1 VSLTNPN
8 GAPAATPA
16 LYAQRRAHLAHLLG
30 PKGIAIIPT
39 APEQQR
45 NRDADFLYRHD
56 SYFYYLSGFT
66 EPKAFLVITGDG
78 KTTLFCQPKDME
90 REIWDGYRL
99 GPADAPA
106 RLGVDAAHSSA
117 ELDAQMPALLD
128 GRDAVWYPFATHK
141 GLEARIDGWLGQVR
155 ARVRYGTLCPEQQRD
170 LCGLLDEMRLVKDAH
185 EQDVMRRAGQISAG
199 AHIRAMQLS
208 ARMLRAGQEVR
219 EYHLDAELLHEF
231 RRHGSQYPA
240 YGSIVA
246 AGANACV
253 LHYRADTAPVRDGEL
268 VLIDA
273 GCELDGYAS
282 DITRTFP
289 ANGRFSGPQRTLYEL
304 VLASQYAAVAATR
317 AGARFTDP
325 HEASVKVL
333 AQGMLDVGLLD
344 SNKVGTLDDVI
355 EKRAYF
361 QFYMH
366 RTGHWL
372 GMDVHDCGAY
382 TEPSEIGQ
390 TSVRQ
395 DALTGDTIVN
405 RPARILRPGMVLTIE
420 PGIYVR
426 PAAGVPEAFHNIGI
440 RIEDDAIVT
449 ASGCELIS
457 RGVPVAADEIE
468 ALMRG

>member
-1 VSLTNPN
+1 MNT
-8 GAPAATPA
+8 A
-16 LYAQRRAHLAHLLG
+16 LYQARRAELARRIG
-30 PKGIAIIPT
+30 PNGIAILPT

-45 NRDADFLYRHD
+45 NRDADFLFRHD

-66 EPKAFLVITGDG
+66 EPKAWLVVQGDG
-78 KTTLFCQPKDME
+78 RSTLFCNPKDLE
-90 REIWDGYRL
+90 REIWDGIRL
-99 GPADAPA
+99 GPDAAPA
-106 RLGVDAAHSSA
+106 ALGVDAAFSIT
-117 ELDAQMPALLD
+117 ELDAQMPGLLD
-128 GRDAVWYPFATHK
+128 GRDAVWFPFATHK
-141 GLEARIDGWLGQVR
+141 ALESRVDGWLGGLR
-155 ARVRYGTLCPEQQRD
+155 GRVRYGALTPETQRD
-170 LCGLLDEMRLVKDAH
+170 LCGALDEMRLIKDAS
-185 EQDVMRRAGQISAG
+185 EQATMRRAAQISAG
-199 AHIRAMQLS
+199 AHIRAMRLS
-208 ARMLRAGQEVR
+208 AQMLREGKEVR

-246 AGANACV
+246 GGANACV
-253 LHYRADTAPVRDGEL
+253 LHYRADEGLVRDGEL

-289 ANGRFSGPQRTLYEL
+289 ANGKFSGPQRTLYDL
-304 VLASQYAAVAATR
+304 VLASQVAAIAATK

-325 HEASVKVL
+325 HEATVKVL
-333 AQGMLDVGLLD
+333 AQGMLDLGLLD
-344 SNKVGTLDDVI
+344 KNKVGSLDDVI

-382 TEPSEIGQ
+382 TEPSEIGNK
-390 TSVRQ
+390 TERK
-395 DALTGDTIVN
+395 DALTGETLIS
-405 RPARILRPGMVLTIE
+405 RPARILQSGMVLTIE

-426 PAAGVPEAFHNIGI
+426 PAEGVPEQFHNIGI
-440 RIEDDAIVT
+440 RIEDDAIV
-449 ASGCELIS
+449 SENGCELIS
-457 RGVPVAADEIE
+457 RGVPVDPDEIE